1 MRQLLV
7 IFFLSITLL
16 SCQKAD
22 DKKEQMIDEAAVQ
35 KKDFAGVHFD
45 LVYDPVCKMS
55 LASGIAD
62 TISLNS
68 KTYGFCRATCKFQFQ
83 SNPDIFLK

>member
-7 IFFLSITLL
+7 LLFIGLALL

-22 DKKEQMIDEAAVQ
+22 GTKDQMLEEAAVQ

-55 LASGIAD
+55 LSSGIAD
-62 TISLNS
+62 TSLLNG

-83 SNPDIFLK
+83 SNPDSFLK